1 MLFRSSK
8 RSTPVPTGPSAL
20 DSLALDEADIA
31 TTEAPPKEEPLAT
44 LEILGSTAIATVTVN
59 ELTGANASTL
69 ISDLLTEFAEA
80 RVRHFVF
87 DLQNV
92 TYMDSACIGVM
103 VEMLTRI
110 QTAGGRI
117 ALVNAGQSV
126 SYLFKLTRLDRLFP
140 ICRDVMQAIAAVER
154 GGAH

>member
-1 MLFRSSK
+1 MLFRSTK
-8 RSTPVPTGPSAL
+8 RPTSTRTGGSATG
-20 DSLALDEADIA
+20 ALID
-31 TTEAPPKEEPLAT
+31 APPAESSSGEEPLAT
-44 LEILGSTAIATVTVN
+44 LELLGKTAIATVTVN
-59 ELTGANASTL
+59 ELTGANASRL
-69 ISDLLTEFAEA
+69 VGDLLNEFAEA

-103 VEMLTRI
+103 VELLTRI

-140 ICRDVMQAIAAVER
+140 ICRDVMQAISAVER
-154 GGAH
+154 GG

>member
-1 MLFRSSK
+1 MLFRSK
-8 RSTPVPTGPSAL
+8 RTSSRANAP
-20 DSLALDEADIA
+20 LAAAASDAGCAVAEQRA
-31 TTEAPPKEEPLAT
+31 EESLAT
-44 LEILGSTAIATVTVN
+44 LEVLGKTAIATVTVS
-59 ELTGANASTL
+59 ELTGSAASRL
-69 ISDLLTEFAEA
+69 VSDLLDEFAQA

-103 VEMLTRI
+103 VELLTRI
-110 QTAGGRI
+110 QSAGGRI

-154 GGAH
+154 GG

>member
-1 MLFRSSK
+1 MLFRTK
-8 RSTPVPTGPSAL
+8 RTSARTPVIASTPAP
-20 DSLALDEADIA
+20 ADGA
-31 TTEAPPKEEPLAT
+31 CAVVEPQTAEPLAT
-44 LEILGSTAIATVTVN
+44 LELLGKTAIATVTVS
-59 ELTGANASTL
+59 ELTGATAARLVN
-69 ISDLLTEFAEA
+69 DLLDEFAQA

-103 VEMLTRI
+103 VELLTRI

-154 GGAH
+154 GG

>member
-1 MLFRSSK
+1 MLFRTTKRPTPPRTTSSA
-8 RSTPVPTGPSAL
+8 TAAL
-20 DSLALDEADIA
+20 IDPAPEASGA
-31 TTEAPPKEEPLAT
+31 EEPLAT
-44 LEILGSTAIATVTVN
+44 LELLGRTAIATVTVN
-59 ELTGANASTL
+59 ELTGANASRL
-69 ISDLLTEFAEA
+69 VNDLLAEFAEA

-103 VEMLTRI
+103 VELLTRI
-110 QTAGGRI
+110 QSAGGRI

-126 SYLFKLTRLDRLFP
+126 TYLFKLTRLDRLFP

-154 GGAH
+154 GR

>member
-1 MLFRSSK
+1 MLFRSTK
-8 RSTPVPTGPSAL
+8 RPTPTRTPGVATGAVL
-20 DSLALDEADIA
+20 D
-31 TTEAPPKEEPLAT
+31 APPADSKAEEPLAT
-44 LEILGSTAIATVTVN
+44 LELLGKTAIATVTVN
-59 ELTGANASTL
+59 ELTGANASRL
-69 ISDLLTEFAEA
+69 VSDLLAEFAEA

-103 VEMLTRI
+103 VELLTRI

-154 GGAH
+154 GG